1 MTVYLDIVFLVNS
14 LSDCLGLYI
23 TARLAG
29 LMLRWKRLLAAA
41 GLGGLYGVVC
51 GVIPGPYGGILPQ
64 TLVAA
69 GMVRL
74 AYGRRDTSLRLL
86 LLFFLVSCAM
96 AGVPMSLLRI
106 SQDGG
111 GVDMLREMS
120 WKVFFLAGTICYI
133 VLSMMFRGGAK
144 HGLSGQLCRG
154 IVLRDGREADITA
167 LYDTGHTLRDM
178 VSGGPVLVAEL
189 RALVP
194 LWTEEELAI
203 LDKLA
208 INGPAWCM
216 ERLEPGRFMLLPYRA
231 VGVSG
236 GLLLCFKADSVAM
249 DGEAQGPLTVAI
261 SPTPV
266 SEGGGYGAL
275 WGGERRPSH
284 AA

>member
-1 MTVYLDIVFLVNS
+1 MTVYLDVLFLVNS

-29 LMLRWKRLLAAA
+29 LMLHWKRILAAA

-74 AYGRRDTSLRLL
+74 AYGRREKSLRLL
-86 LLFFLVSCAM
+86 MLFFLVSCAM
-96 AGVPMSLLRI
+96 AGVPMALLRL
-106 SQDGG
+106 SQEGG
-111 GVDMLREMS
+111 GLDALRNMN
-120 WKVFFLAGTICYI
+120 WKIFFLAGTICYA
-133 VLSMMFRGGAK
+133 VLSLMFRGGAK
-144 HGLSGQLCRG
+144 HGLSGQLCHG
-154 IVLRDGREADITA
+154 SVLRNGKEADVTA

-178 VSGGPVLVAEL
+178 ISGSPVLVAEL
-189 RALVP
+189 RALVT
-194 LWTEEELAI
+194 LWTEAELAI
-203 LDKLA
+203 LDELPVM
-208 INGPAWCM
+208 GPAWCM
-216 ERLEPGRFMLLPYRA
+216 ERLEPGRFTLLPYRA

-236 GLLLCFKADSVAM
+236 GLLLCFKADSVAI
-249 DGEAQGPLTVAI
+249 DGQLMGPLTVAI

-266 SEGGGYGAL
+266 SEGGGYAAL